1 MEAEDLSKTE
11 DRPEDPGFQNE
22 GQSPAVKPS
31 FSLEGQSPGPSVLWD
46 MLEQKFLDYQ
56 QLMPRNPE
64 ERRKNLLS
72 LLPLFLKAWEHS
84 VGIICFRS
92 LQRLAE
98 DVSDQ
103 LAQEIQ
109 QALAGKPAEQ
119 ARAAAGQLLQWK
131 SDADQ
136 DGNLLLKS
144 VYVLTGTDSETLGR
158 VVDSGLPALLLQC
171 LYLFFAFPV
180 EKDDLLESDVQ
191 GQRMFV
197 QMLLNICSE
206 SQGLEGLLSG
216 SELQSLLIATTCLR
230 EHSCL
235 FWKQPTFCVLRA
247 ISKAQ
252 SPSVIQYLRT
262 ADCVR
267 LSVQN
272 LSKLADT
279 LPAPEVS
286 EAVSLILNF
295 VRDSYPIS
303 SALLLEFENGEGYP
317 LLLKVLLRYNGLT
330 QGVVEPHLEEL
341 IELVMW
347 LTTCGR
353 SELKVFDSV
362 TYPQLEGF
370 KFHQEASG
378 VTVKN
383 LQAFQVLQNLFH
395 RDRKSVV

>member
-1 MEAEDLSKTE
+1 MEAEDRSKAE

-22 GQSPAVKPS
+22 GRASAVKPT
-31 FSLEGQSPGPSVLWD
+31 FSLEEQSPGPTVLWD
-46 MLEQKFLDYQ
+46 MLEQKFLEYQ
-56 QLMPRNPE
+56 QLIHKNPE
-64 ERRKNLLS
+64 ERRRNLLS

-109 QALAGKPAEQ
+109 QALSGKPAEQ

-131 SDADQ
+131 SDVDQ
-136 DGNLLLKS
+136 DGYLLLKS

-158 VVDSGLPALLLQC
+158 VVESGLPGLLLQC

-180 EKDDLLESDVQ
+180 DKGEHLEIDVQ

-230 EHSCL
+230 EHSCY

-279 LPAPEVS
+279 LPAP
-286 EAVSLILNF
+286 
-295 VRDSYPIS
+295 
-303 SALLLEFENGEGYP
+303 
-317 LLLKVLLRYNGLT
+317 
-330 QGVVEPHLEEL
+330 
-341 IELVMW
+341 
-347 LTTCGR
+347 
-353 SELKVFDSV
+353 
-362 TYPQLEGF
+362 
-370 KFHQEASG
+370 
-378 VTVKN
+378 
-383 LQAFQVLQNLFH
+383 
-395 RDRKSVV
+395 

>member
-1 MEAEDLSKTE
+1 MEAEDCSKAE

-22 GQSPAVKPS
+22 GQSSAVKPT
-31 FSLEGQSPGPSVLWD
+31 FSLEEQSPGPTVLWD
-46 MLEQKFLDYQ
+46 MLEQKFLEYQ
-56 QLMPRNPE
+56 QLIHKNPE
-64 ERRKNLLS
+64 ERRRNLLS

-109 QALAGKPAEQ
+109 QALSGKPAEQ

-131 SDADQ
+131 SDVDQ
-136 DGNLLLKS
+136 DGYLLLKS

-180 EKDDLLESDVQ
+180 EKGEHLEIDVQ

-230 EHSCL
+230 EHSCY

-252 SPSVIQYLRT
+252 SPSVIQYLRSRFQET
-262 ADCVR
+262 RCGLRVTRGVPLAQSKAQGPIV
-267 LSVQN
+267 SV
-272 LSKLADT
+272 S
-279 LPAPEVS
+279 VS
-286 EAVSLILNF
+286 AGS
-295 VRDSYPIS
+295 
-303 SALLLEFENGEGYP
+303 
-317 LLLKVLLRYNGLT
+317 
-330 QGVVEPHLEEL
+330 
-341 IELVMW
+341 
-347 LTTCGR
+347 
-353 SELKVFDSV
+353 
-362 TYPQLEGF
+362 
-370 KFHQEASG
+370 
-378 VTVKN
+378 
-383 LQAFQVLQNLFH
+383 
-395 RDRKSVV
+395 